1 MSGKEKLDQEIPIPP
16 EIEQWVNSV
25 EMQYNL
31 PTSEDQQELAATEIE
46 SEQDMVTDKRP
57 PVENQIV
64 GYNEAQDQYVLRS
77 AGETSYVDSSELFQK
92 LSNGEKVFVEGVKDS
107 IPGVFFSLAQG

>member
-16 EIEQWVNSV
+16 EIEQWVNSI

-57 PVENQIV
+57 PVENQNV
-64 GYNEAQDQYVLRS
+64 GYN
-77 AGETSYVDSSELFQK
+77 
-92 LSNGEKVFVEGVKDS
+92 
-107 IPGVFFSLAQG
+107 

>member
-1 MSGKEKLDQEIPIPP
+1 
-16 EIEQWVNSV
+16 
-25 EMQYNL
+25 MQYDL

-77 AGETSYVDSSELFQK
+77 AGETSYVDSSEPSSVNRGVLNLEEFRTHTK
-92 LSNGEKVFVEGVKDS
+92 FV
-107 IPGVFFSLAQG
+107 

>member
-1 MSGKEKLDQEIPIPP
+1 
-16 EIEQWVNSV
+16 
-25 EMQYNL
+25 
-31 PTSEDQQELAATEIE
+31 
-46 SEQDMVTDKRP
+46 MVTDKRP

-107 IPGVFFSLAQG
+107 IPGFSITFQDNEDMFIKEDNAMFVEHINVDEFKKKLDTIY